1 MIIPREKYLN
11 ALIKKQWNGRIKI
24 VTGIRRCG
32 KSTLL
37 LKLFH
42 EHLLNTGVKPEQI
55 ITLELDSDINEAYRD
70 PKALSQYIRSK
81 IVDAQEQYY
90 VLLDEIQFA
99 ITKDELRDKDQP
111 VRLYGVLNG
120 LLHLGNTDVYVTGSN
135 SKILSHDIAS
145 EFRGRGDTIQ
155 VYPFSFKEYYAA
167 AGKDKR
173 DAYDEYKMFGGMPY
187 LLTLDSD
194 EEKYDYLSQ
203 LFEEIFYKDI
213 EERYNLALPGILREM
228 TSTLC
233 SSIGSLTNASKI
245 ARSIQS
251 AKNIK
256 VNSETISAYLGYLT
270 DSFLFSRALR
280 CDVKGKKYFE
290 YPCKYYC
297 TDIGLRN
304 VRLELRQ
311 QEEPH
316 VMENIIYNE
325 LKVRGYQVDVGVIS
339 LTEKNDQG
347 QRTSR
352 SCEIDFIARKG
363 AKKYYLQSAFSVSDP
378 AKENTE
384 LRPLRHTQDSFKK
397 ILISQDYGKSWFD
410 ETGILRIGLIDF
422 LLDENSLDR

>member
-1 MIIPREKYLN
+1 MIPHLY
-11 ALIKKQWNGRIKI
+11 Q
-24 VTGIRRCG
+24 
-32 KSTLL
+32 KS
-37 LKLFH
+37 
-42 EHLLNTGVKPEQI
+42 Q
-55 ITLELDSDINEAYRD
+55 
-70 PKALSQYIRSK
+70 
-81 IVDAQEQYY
+81 
-90 VLLDEIQFA
+90 
-99 ITKDELRDKDQP
+99 
-111 VRLYGVLNG
+111 
-120 LLHLGNTDVYVTGSN
+120 
-135 SKILSHDIAS
+135 
-145 EFRGRGDTIQ
+145 
-155 VYPFSFKEYYAA
+155 
-167 AGKDKR
+167 
-173 DAYDEYKMFGGMPY
+173 
-187 LLTLDSD
+187 
-194 EEKYDYLSQ
+194 
-203 LFEEIFYKDI
+203 
-213 EERYNLALPGILREM
+213 
-228 TSTLC
+228 
-233 SSIGSLTNASKI
+233 
-245 ARSIQS
+245 
-251 AKNIK
+251 NIK

-280 CDVKGKKYFE
+280 YDVKGKKYFE

-297 TDIGLRN
+297 TDIGLCN

-378 AKENTE
+378 AKKNTE
-384 LRPLRHTQDSFKK
+384 LRPLRQTEDSFKK